1 MNGREQAAYVFP
13 GQGSQW
19 VGMAR
24 DLHARSLRAREVFDE
39 ADSTLGFSL
48 SRLCFEGPD
57 DVLRQTVNAQ
67 PAILTVSTAC
77 LRSGEFPRESAGVPA
92 FVAGHSLGE
101 YTALVAAG
109 VLTFGDALRLAR
121 ERGLLMQEAGEKHRG
136 GMLAIIGLDQTVVRD
151 VCDTCGTQIANINCP
166 GQIVVSGSTGP
177 LAEAAELAK
186 ARGAQRVVPL
196 QVSGAF
202 HSRLMESAAQGMAL
216 ATSGLVFRDATVPIV
231 ANTTALPITDGS
243 AVRSELLEQLL
254 NCVQW
259 QKSVE
264 YMIGQG
270 VTTFIEIGPGQ
281 VLTGLIKR
289 INRDVTAMST
299 EKKDSQKG
307 GAR

>member
-1 MNGREQAAYVFP
+1 M
-13 GQGSQW
+13 
-19 VGMAR
+19 GMAR
-24 DLHARSLRAREVFDE
+24 DLHASSPHAREVLEE
-39 ADSTLGFSL
+39 ADSALGFSL
-48 SRLCFEGPD
+48 SRLCFEGPED
-57 DVLRQTVNAQ
+57 ALRQTVNAQ
-67 PAILTVSTAC
+67 PAILTVSMAY
-77 LRSGEFPRESAGVPA
+77 LRASEPPGDSAVAPA

-121 ERGLLMQEAGEKHRG
+121 ERGRLMQEAGEKHRG
-136 GMLAIIGLDQTVVRD
+136 GMLAIIGLDQTAVSD
-151 VCDTCGTQIANINCP
+151 VCETCGIQIANINCP
-166 GQIVVSGSTGP
+166 GQIVVSGPDGP

-231 ANTTALPITDGS
+231 ANSTALPITDGS

-270 VTTFIEIGPGQ
+270 VTTFMEIGPGQ

-289 INRDVTAMST
+289 INREVTAIST
-299 EKKDSQKG
+299 EKRDTLKG